1 MKNFIKVFSL
11 FVLLLFVSS
20 AIVANEK
27 RNKRLDNLILQTKVL
42 KITATPTGENLVN
55 IVVEIE
61 NTFTNKGEEP
71 IIILQPYNQEN
82 GEDTPIQY
90 VGISLKTKNEGQ
102 TWESPVYSSIYTL
115 PSFCGDCESELE
127 KKLDEKLPP
136 QKLTLVLKKDE
147 FWKWKTKITFSLQET
162 GKTYNYDA
170 NWEEINKLE
179 TKIIA
184 RVSYSMFP
192 TNVRNSKK
200 IKKRWG
206 KIGLLYYFKTHSII
220 TSEPFEL
227 DLKGLKRGNKTDE
240 SNETNFFYDDFCN
253 FGNGNGFCPNA
264 DGKACYRSYGF
275 GGDVGYAE

>member
-206 KIGLLYYFKTHSII
+206 KIGLLYYFKTHSMI
-220 TSEPFEL
+220 TSEPFEV
-227 DLKGLKRGNKTDE
+227 DLKGLEIKDN
-240 SNETNFFYDDFCN
+240 
-253 FGNGNGFCPNA
+253 
-264 DGKACYRSYGF
+264 
-275 GGDVGYAE
+275 